1 MKCVVGTK
9 GVTRIQHPGLPHRPS
24 NSRKSAV
31 KVGLMFLSVI
41 AVLLLSMFVAISLG
55 AKGLTL
61 ETVWTAIFQYN
72 PALTPHQIIH
82 ELRLPRVLAAV
93 MIGAAFAVAGA
104 LMQGITRNP
113 LADTGILGINAGATF
128 VVALSFAFWPG
139 LPYGWI
145 MFLSFVGAVLGTL
158 LIFLLGMAA
167 PGGLSSIRLTVAGA
181 VVAAMLSS
189 LSTGVAIYFDLS
201 QDLAFWYAGGFGGIE
216 WRHLKLILPVLL
228 VTLVLIMPL
237 AQRVSLMSLGE
248 EVAINLGIN
257 LRWTRFLALA
267 AVVVL
272 AGVSVSAVGSI
283 GFVGLVIPHIS
294 RKLVGVD
301 YRLIIPM
308 SSLLGAILLVL
319 ADLGSRIVNPPEELA
334 VGIMVAFVGVPFFLY
349 LARKERRAL

>member
-1 MKCVVGTK
+1 
-9 GVTRIQHPGLPHRPS
+9 
-24 NSRKSAV
+24 
-31 KVGLMFLSVI
+31 MFLSAI
-41 AVLLLSMFVAISLG
+41 AFLLISLFVAISLG
-55 AKGLTL
+55 AKSLTL
-61 ETVWTAIFQYN
+61 ETVWAAIFQYN

-82 ELRLPRVLAAV
+82 ELRLPRVVAAAV
-93 MIGAAFAVAGA
+93 VGAAFAVAGA

-113 LADTGILGINAGATF
+113 LADTGVLGINAGATF
-128 VVALSFAFWPG
+128 MVALSFAMWPG
-139 LPYGWI
+139 LSYAWLMG
-145 MFLSFVGAVLGTL
+145 LSFIGAVLSTL
-158 LIFLLGMAA
+158 FIFLLGSAA
-167 PGGLSSIRLTVAGA
+167 PGGLTSMLLTVAGA

-216 WRHLKLILPVLL
+216 WRHLRLLVPVLL
-228 VTLVLIMPL
+228 ITLLLTMPL
-237 AQRVSLMSLGE
+237 ARRVSLMSLGE
-248 EVAINLGIN
+248 EVALGLGIN
-257 LRWTRFLALA
+257 IRMTRFLALT
-267 AVVVL
+267 AVVIL

-294 RKLVGVD
+294 RKLVGVN